1 MARPAE
7 QTKSQSIVAWLAA
20 LTVAAPSLAQQGAP
34 DVAADPAKA
43 IATAA
48 EQWLASD
55 QVDTRLLDAAVLA
68 CRKAP
73 KLAVDWLE
81 PQLARTL
88 KEPATPRSK
97 GVQALCTQFAI
108 DYVNEQRATYLVY
121 VGQYDLLLRLQP
133 YVGDL
138 FFELLLATP
147 QWYPLTFRWQLV
159 GPLRDLQV
167 RPPSA
172 ERLDGIV
179 KIVEDLDE
187 PEELRRALAA
197 ALWQWGTRQYAEAVL
212 QKLKD
217 DIASGDSEDRVNSTL
232 SLADF
237 QVLLRDYKQAA
248 NAHRSAQVLAKQN
261 RVPLRPVAWYAAA
274 CVHALLGD
282 VERGFAALDEC
293 TRQLASKDLDESLRL
308 QLSMFADDPELA
320 LLRKDARFA
329 EMVARVVPPEQKR
342 VDKGAGR

>member
-138 FFELLLATP
+138 FFELLLAPNDSTGSSRSSKTSTNPRSSAAPSPPHCGSGGPGSTP
-147 QWYPLTFRWQLV
+147 KPCC
-159 GPLRDLQV
+159 
-167 RPPSA
+167 
-172 ERLDGIV
+172 
-179 KIVEDLDE
+179 
-187 PEELRRALAA
+187 
-197 ALWQWGTRQYAEAVL
+197 
-212 QKLKD
+212 
-217 DIASGDSEDRVNSTL
+217 
-232 SLADF
+232 
-237 QVLLRDYKQAA
+237 
-248 NAHRSAQVLAKQN
+248 RS
-261 RVPLRPVAWYAAA
+261 
-274 CVHALLGD
+274 
-282 VERGFAALDEC
+282 
-293 TRQLASKDLDESLRL
+293 
-308 QLSMFADDPELA
+308 
-320 LLRKDARFA
+320 
-329 EMVARVVPPEQKR
+329 
-342 VDKGAGR
+342 